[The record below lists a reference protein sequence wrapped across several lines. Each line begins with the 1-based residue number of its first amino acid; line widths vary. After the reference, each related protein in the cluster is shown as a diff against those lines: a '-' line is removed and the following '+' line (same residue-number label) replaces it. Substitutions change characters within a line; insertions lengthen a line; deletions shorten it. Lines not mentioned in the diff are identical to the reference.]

1 MDVVS
6 LVPNFV
12 QSTFANNNST
22 CFSNYSAPTVHSS
35 GINVA
40 TWNVE
45 GITDDKLICLTRSM
59 RFCSI
64 QVLCITETHIEDS
77 FQLRTDDGY
86 LVFYSGTN
94 IESPS
99 HSGVSFIV
107 APSTIS
113 SIIGCRPISNRICS
127 LKLRVTHGVIGIL
140 CAYAPHNGHA
150 LLLRQLFSNHCKM
163 HTILCQ

>member
-1 MDVVS
+1 MDVDS

-12 QSTFANNNST
+12 QSTFANNSNT
-22 CFSNYSAPTVHSS
+22 CFSNSFAPTVHSY

-45 GITDDKLICLTRSM
+45 GITDDKLICLIRSM
-59 RFCSI
+59 RFYSI
-64 QVLCITETHIEDS
+64 QVFCITETHIEHS
-77 FQLRTDDGY
+77 FQLSTDDGY

-99 HSGVSFIV
+99 HSGVGFIV

-113 SIIGCRPISNRICS
+113 TIIGCRQFQI
-127 LKLRVTHGVIGIL
+127 VFAH
-140 CAYAPHNGHA
+140 
-150 LLLRQLFSNHCKM
+150 
-163 HTILCQ
+163 